1 MLGTTVQEH
10 FKIELLALLDLPENL
25 SELISMV
32 ISMVIYKFRKLEV
45 PSFKHRKKG
54 GVAVRNKILPPF
66 QNKCNSRTKHA
77 NQRYV

>member
-45 PSFKHRKKG
+45 PSFKHRNFTIFQSKKISPT
-54 GVAVRNKILPPF
+54 ILQCYQKTLLVP
-66 QNKCNSRTKHA
+66 
-77 NQRYV
+77 